1 LRCSLGGSRVTDT
14 RALGIIVWSCIAF
27 HGSSGVLEAYA
38 YFEGVSVA
46 ILGNVAAR
54 FLVILLF
61 VYLSRGLRLS
71 ASFEA

>member
-1 LRCSLGGSRVTDT
+1 MRCSLGGSRVTDT
-14 RALGIIVWSCIAF
+14 RALGIIVWSFIAF